1 VLLVD
6 AGLLRGQR
14 TPGIEITLPEPIS
27 RVTLDGPVVSAHDM
41 LQGSR
46 IREPLV
52 AGFPAR
58 FHIRV
63 ELWSEGGLINRPE
76 RSIEYDVLVRY
87 IALEKVYDVELI
99 EPDQRPFSLG
109 KYAGIDD
116 AERAVA
122 RPRRVPITAPATRRS
137 MYYRVTLHAQ
147 NLQISDLDDLN
158 RWLRGDVRP
167 AFTGDGNPGTAL
179 TRALRA
185 AFAKLVGG
193 ETRDY
198 EKSSPKFRVP

>member
-6 AGLLRGQR
+6 AGPLRGQR
-14 TPGIEITLPEPIS
+14 SPGIEITLPEPIT
-27 RVTLDGPVVSAHDM
+27 RVTADGPVISAHDM

-58 FHIRV
+58 FHFRV
-63 ELWSEGGLINRPE
+63 ELWSEGGLVNKPE

-87 IALEKVYDVELI
+87 IALEKLYDVELF
-99 EPDQRPFSLG
+99 EQDRLPFSLG
-109 KYAGIDD
+109 KYAAIDD
-116 AERAVA
+116 AEHAVA
-122 RPRRVPITAPATRRS
+122 RARRVPITAPANRRL
-137 MYYRVTLHAQ
+137 MYYRVTVHAQ

-167 AFTGDGNPGTAL
+167 AFTGGGNPGTAL

-185 AFAKLVGG
+185 ALAKLVGG

-198 EKSSPKFRVP
+198 QKNSVTFRVP